1 MALKDWKKRRYGI
14 EWDTKDSLKN
24 IRVRRQGGT
33 SLWLVVIGFYEREG
47 NSSFNILMRED
58 EKPFMNKLE
67 ALKFAKSY
75 MRTH

>member
-33 SLWLVVIGFYEREG
+33 NLWLVVIGFYEREG
-47 NSSFNILMRED
+47 KSSFNTLMRED
-58 EKPFMNKLE
+58 VQSFKTKPH
-67 ALKFAKSY
+67 ALKYAKLY